1 MLDPHTP
8 YKSPA
13 GSPKLEAAE
22 GCQPTSGFFPPLP
35 VETGIRQPASVVK
48 LGQLQAFVQSLEGLE
63 PPAPPRGGWTVY
75 SCLRTVPRG
84 SQASKADA
92 EAEPLHHVV
101 PSPSEGEGIF
111 GSRRRNNFQ
120 PTKDKE
126 ATFWKCAWRV
136 DTGQKGREGTPLP
149 PALGASSALL
159 PILPLL
165 WNWLVWVQRQANTPL
180 CPEQNSEHSQSPC
193 QGSATGQP
201 GRWSCIKGPEQAQG
215 PEDMLRFPNCVLLCT
230 SMLV

>member
-1 MLDPHTP
+1 M
-8 YKSPA
+8 
-13 GSPKLEAAE
+13 
-22 GCQPTSGFFPPLP
+22 
-35 VETGIRQPASVVK
+35 
-48 LGQLQAFVQSLEGLE
+48 QSLGSLE

-92 EAEPLHHVV
+92 EAGPLHRVV

-126 ATFWKCAWRV
+126 ATFWKCARRV
-136 DTGQKGREGTPLP
+136 DTGQKGRVGTPLP
-149 PALGASSALL
+149 HALEASSAPF

-165 WNWLVWVQRQANTPL
+165 WNWLIWVQRQANTPL

-201 GRWSCIKGPEQAQG
+201 GRWSCVKGPEQAQG

-230 SMLV
+230 SMLVCLCVCICECVSVCVYPDHLQDFQTLDSSLFLPTTTAQHGWDRRRPASGSHN